1 MENIIFC
8 AVFFDVV
15 FLILDGTKLWKL
27 LQKVNSLSLSHEEI
41 EGLNYFKIIS
51 NLNAMLQDRHF

>member
-15 FLILDGTKLWKL
+15 LLILDGTKLWKL
-27 LQKVNSLSLSHEEI
+27 FQKVNSLSLGHEDT
-41 EGLNYFKIIS
+41 EGLNYFEITS
-51 NLNAMLQDRHF
+51 YLNAMLQGRHF